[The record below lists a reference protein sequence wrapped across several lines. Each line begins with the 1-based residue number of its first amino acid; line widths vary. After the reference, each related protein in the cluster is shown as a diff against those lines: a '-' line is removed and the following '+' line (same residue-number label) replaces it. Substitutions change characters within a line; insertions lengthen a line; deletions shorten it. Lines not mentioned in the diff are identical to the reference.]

1 MNSELVI
8 DIRSVLGTNTN
19 MLMPYAPTVNKRSF
33 SVTVISK

>member
-8 DIRSVLGTNTN
+8 DIRSVLGTSTN
-19 MLMPYAPTVNKRSF
+19 MLMLYVPTMNKRSF